1 MSIHYS
7 LSTIHCRYE
16 GLADR
21 FAAHFP
27 PRLQGLRTVGREAE
41 FPVVDQAG
49 RAADIDRLWPLLLER
64 EVAAEDNKLGV
75 RGQDLG
81 FRGSLP
87 VPSSLAPA
95 VLAPLKIKRDA
106 VNTDLIV
113 GLDGA
118 AYSYALEVGK
128 GTIELNVGPCA
139 TLFELEDAFRT
150 ALARLARAAAQLG
163 WRVLGYGVQP
173 LSPPTRALLSPKQ
186 RYRALA
192 DIMGADWLWYT
203 VTASDQTHVDVS
215 RDEAV
220 GMLNFGNLVAPVVVA
235 LCANSPV
242 AAGAL
247 TGDCSGREGRMIN
260 ALYGERHGM
269 IARPYADLTDF
280 VARLSR
286 MPALLRREGER
297 LLPDGRPFSD
307 VLRADYGKAR
317 SEERGERRE
326 RLPVS
331 PRSSSLTPNAFD
343 AFLLHDHYI
352 WHSARLRTAYGTVEL
367 RPACQQPPHELMAAT
382 ALYLGLV
389 EGHEEITDYMQ
400 VALAPAG
407 EERGNPVPLSECW
420 PRMRQYHE
428 RVVRAGLAAPE
439 PVPGF
444 LAGVL
449 GLAEAALARRGYGE
463 EGMLAPLWQ
472 RLEQKENPAQRVQ
485 RVFAE
490 EGLEGLLAFSD
501 LENYLREM

>member
-1 MSIHYS
+1 MEPS
-7 LSTIHCRYE
+7 LHQAYE
-16 GLADR
+16 ALAGR
-21 FAAHFP
+21 FAAYFP
-27 PRLQGLRTVGREAE
+27 QRLDGPRTVGREAE

-49 RAADIDRLWPLLLER
+49 RAADIDRLWPLLLET
-64 EVAAEDNKLGV
+64 EPAVEDSE
-75 RGQDLG
+75 
-81 FRGSLP
+81 RGSLSP
-87 VPSSLAPA
+87 HSSSLS
-95 VLAPLKIKRDA
+95 PLKVKRDA

-128 GTIELNVGPCA
+128 GTIELNVGPYA
-139 TLFELEDAFRT
+139 TLFELESAFRT
-150 ALARLARAAAQLG
+150 ALERLVRAAAKLG

-186 RYRALA
+186 RYHALA
-192 DIMGADWLWYT
+192 DIMGADWVWYT

-220 GMLNFGNLVAPVVVA
+220 SVLNFAILMAPVVVA

-242 AAGAL
+242 VAGAL

-260 ALYGERHGM
+260 ARYGERHGM

-297 LLPDGRPFSD
+297 LLPDGRPFSE
-307 VLRADYGKAR
+307 VLHADYGAAR
-317 SEERGERRE
+317 SEGWA
-326 RLPVS
+326 LS
-331 PRSSSLTPNAFD
+331 AGSFD
-343 AFLLHDHYI
+343 TFLLHDHYI

-389 EGHEEITDYMQ
+389 EGHEEIADYVQ
-400 VALAPAG
+400 AALAPTG
-407 EERGNPVPLSECW
+407 EERVSPVLLSECW

-428 RVVRAGLAAPE
+428 QVVRAGLAAPE
-439 PVPGF
+439 PAPGF
-444 LAGVL
+444 LAEIL
-449 GLAEAALARRGYGE
+449 GLTAAALARRGYGE
-463 EGMLAPLWQ
+463 ESMLAPLWQ
-472 RLEQKENPAQRVQ
+472 RLERRANPAQHVRQ
-485 RVFAE
+485 VFTK
-490 EGLEGLLAFSD
+490 EGLEGLIEFSD
-501 LENYLREM
+501 LECYLSER

>member
-1 MSIHYS
+1 MEPS
-7 LSTIHCRYE
+7 LHQAYE
-16 GLADR
+16 ALAGR

-27 PRLQGLRTVGREAE
+27 QRLDGPRTVGREAE

-49 RAADIDRLWPLLLER
+49 RAADIDRLWPLLLET
-64 EVAAEDNKLGV
+64 EPAVDDSE
-75 RGQDLG
+75 
-81 FRGSLP
+81 RGSLSP
-87 VPSSLAPA
+87 HSSSLS
-95 VLAPLKIKRDA
+95 PLKVKRDA

-128 GTIELNVGPCA
+128 GTIELNVGPYA
-139 TLFELEDAFRT
+139 TLFELESAFRT
-150 ALARLARAAAQLG
+150 ALERLVRAAAKLG

-186 RYRALA
+186 RYHALA
-192 DIMGADWLWYT
+192 DIMGADWIWYT

-220 GMLNFGNLVAPVVVA
+220 SMLNYGNLIAPVVVA

-260 ALYGERHGM
+260 SPYGERHGM
-269 IARPYADLTDF
+269 IARPYTDLTDF

-297 LLPDGRPFSD
+297 LLPDGRPFSE
-307 VLRADYGKAR
+307 VLHADYRVAR
-317 SEERGERRE
+317 SEEWP
-326 RLPVS
+326 LS
-331 PRSSSLTPNAFD
+331 PCSSSLSPDAFD

-389 EGHEEITDYMQ
+389 EAREQITDYLQ
-400 VALAPAG
+400 TALVPVG
-407 EERGNPVPLSECW
+407 EERVNPVPLAECW
-420 PRMRQYHE
+420 PRMQQYHE
-428 RVVRAGLAAPE
+428 QVVRAGLAAPE
-439 PVPGF
+439 PAPGF
-444 LAGVL
+444 LSEIL
-449 GLAEAALARRGYGE
+449 GLAQAALARRGYGE
-463 EGMLAPLWQ
+463 ESMLAPLWR
-472 RLEQKENPAQRVQ
+472 RLMRRENPAQHMQ

-490 EGLEGLLAFSD
+490 KELEGLIEFSD
-501 LENYLREM
+501 VESYVREGLR